1 MCIFCDDDE
10 MAETR
15 HGVKRNPRGE
25 DEAYE
30 RWRDAPEK
38 SPVLKAL
45 FDTIPI
51 VFRESKES
59 KEEDNKDNE
68 S

>member
-30 RWRDAPEK
+30 KARDEGLLDAQMMLDENGNR
-38 SPVLKAL
+38 SI
-45 FDTIPI
+45 FDD
-51 VFRESKES
+51 V
-59 KEEDNKDNE
+59 DD
-68 S
+68 